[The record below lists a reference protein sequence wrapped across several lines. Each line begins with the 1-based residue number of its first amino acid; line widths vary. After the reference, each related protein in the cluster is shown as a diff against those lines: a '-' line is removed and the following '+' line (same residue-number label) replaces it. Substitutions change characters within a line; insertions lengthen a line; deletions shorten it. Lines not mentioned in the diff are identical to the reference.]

1 MTPEI
6 RSAPSKT
13 GPKREERRGEEG
25 GEKSVLDAL
34 RAKSEAAG
42 AHLISGALGVNELL
56 GIRATIEK
64 SEGCERLHGVI
75 PGADAH

>member
-1 MTPEI
+1 
-6 RSAPSKT
+6 
-13 GPKREERRGEEG
+13 
-25 GEKSVLDAL
+25 VLDAL

-42 AHLISGALGVNELL
+42 AHLISGALGINELL